1 MRRDV
6 LPVLLGTG
14 EGAYALSH
22 AFFHDYGI
30 TPLILAEREDA
41 LLSVSF
47 CAYIRCAPYH
57 RDEGI
62 LLHTL
67 DELYA
72 STRGKSLIL
81 IPTDSESLALMKRSL
96 RFFETRFLLPHMP
109 SECTEE
115 TPFSVRSQA
124 RAVVLLYLSGRREA
138 RTVYA
143 TVRARSASGEPVVL
157 LTESIPDEV
166 SLRVQRLASSLDRG
180 VYVFYEEEDGTLRR
194 ESAVLPALLALSAAK
209 DASIPEWMIEETVL
223 AAPLSAVDE
232 DLCGVYTPLP
242 YRKMRSLLDR
252 KARRALRRLPKCSLL
267 SYKEEG
273 VRREIARVMK
283 RILLSYK
290 KP

>member
-1 MRRDV
+1 M
-6 LPVLLGTG
+6 PVLLGTG
-14 EGAYALSH
+14 EGVYALSH

-30 TPLILAEREDA
+30 TPLILTDREDA

-57 RDEGI
+57 KNEGI

-67 DELYA
+67 DELYV
-72 STRGKSLIL
+72 STRGKSLLL
-81 IPTDSESLALMKRSL
+81 IPTDGESLALIKRNL

-115 TPFSVRSQA
+115 TSPSVRSRA
-124 RAVVLLYLSGRREA
+124 RATVLLYLSGHGEV

-143 TVRARSASGEPVVL
+143 TVRARSASGEPIVL
-157 LTESIPDEV
+157 LTESIPTEV
-166 SLRVQRLASSLDRG
+166 SLRTERLASTLSRG
-180 VYVFYEEEDGTLRR
+180 VYIFYEDEGGTLYR
-194 ESAVLPALLALSAAK
+194 ESAVLPKLLALSAAK

-242 YRKMRSLLDR
+242 YRKMRSLLD
-252 KARRALRRLPKCSLL
+252 KKTRRALRRLPKCSLL

-273 VRREIARVMK
+273 VRREIARAMK
-283 RILLSYK
+283 TLLLSYK
-290 KP
+290 K